1 MNALAVRHQPAR
13 RASDHRSGL
22 AHWLRG
28 LVTRFGQAW
37 DPVTGGRW
45 LSVACGLVV
54 ALTLPLLDEPA
65 WRALSP
71 ATLLATLLI
80 SAVYLVVPW
89 SRLPRRCTLFFPV
102 LAWIALT
109 VLAVDTH
116 GVAAYYSGLYVL
128 WFAYIGLTHRPG
140 TSLLLAPVA
149 VTAYVISWGGLTE
162 PLVARLIIGASIWIL
177 LAELLASLVQ
187 RQRQLTEEL
196 RQLAQ
201 LDTLTNLANRRGL
214 DLRLSDT
221 HAGDTL
227 VICDLDH
234 FKRLNDSLGH
244 AAGDRVLAEFG
255 MVLHSCLRQ
264 QDYAARYGG
273 EEFALL
279 LPGTDLGQAAAT
291 LARLRQCWAVL
302 QPGVTFSAGL
312 ASFGPDQPATEVL
325 AIADQALYAAKAAGR
340 NRDHTPAGRIGG
352 APEPQLTTV

>member
-1 MNALAVRHQPAR
+1 MAR
-13 RASDHRSGL
+13 SLH
-22 AHWLRG
+22 H
-28 LVTRFGQAW
+28 LVTRFGRAW
-37 DPVTGGRW
+37 DPVSGGRW
-45 LSVACGLVV
+45 LSVACGVVV
-54 ALTLPLLDEPA
+54 ALTLPLLDEST
-65 WRALSP
+65 WRLLSP

-80 SAVYLVVPW
+80 SALYLAVPW
-89 SRLPRRCTLFFPV
+89 SRLPSRCTLFFPV
-102 LAWIALT
+102 LAWLTLMALA
-109 VLAVDTH
+109 LDTH

-140 TSLLLAPVA
+140 TSLVLAPVA
-149 VTAYVISWGGLTE
+149 VTTYVISWGGLTE
-162 PLVARLIIGASIWIL
+162 PLVARMIIGVSIWIL

-187 RQRQLTEEL
+187 RQRQLTDDL

-221 HAGDTL
+221 RAGDTL

-234 FKRLNDSLGH
+234 FKRLNDTQGH

-279 LPGTDLGQAAAT
+279 LPATGLHQAAAM
-291 LARLRQCWAVL
+291 LARLRQCWALL
-302 QPGVTFSAGL
+302 QPEVTFSAGL
-312 ASFGPDQPATEVL
+312 ACFGPDQSAAEVL
-325 AIADQALYAAKAAGR
+325 MIADRALYAAKAAGR
-340 NRDHTPAGRIGG
+340 NRDHSSDGRLGG
-352 APEPQLTTV
+352 GPEPQLTSV

>member
-1 MNALAVRHQPAR
+1 VAR
-13 RASDHRSGL
+13 S
-22 AHWLRG
+22 LRY

-45 LSVACGLVV
+45 LSVACGVVV
-54 ALTLPLLDEPA
+54 ALTLPLLDEPD
-65 WRALSP
+65 WRSLSP

-80 SAVYLVVPW
+80 SACYLAVPW
-89 SRLPRRCTLFFPV
+89 SRLPRRCTLLFPV
-102 LAWIALT
+102 LAWVALM
-109 VLAVDTH
+109 VLALDTH
-116 GVAAYYSGLYVL
+116 GVGAYYSGLYVL

-140 TSLLLAPVA
+140 TSLVLAPVA
-149 VTAYVISWGGLTE
+149 VTTYVISWGGFTE
-162 PLVARLIIGASIWIL
+162 PLVARMIIGVSIWIL

-187 RQRQLTEEL
+187 RQRQLTDEL
-196 RQLAQ
+196 RQLAL

-221 HAGDTL
+221 RTGDTL

-234 FKRLNDSLGH
+234 FKRLNDSQGH

-264 QDYAARYGG
+264 EDYAARYGG

-279 LPGTDLGQAAAT
+279 LPATGLQQAAAT
-291 LARLRQCWAVL
+291 LARLRQCWALL
-302 QPGVTFSAGL
+302 QPEVTFSAGL
-312 ASFGPDQPATEVL
+312 ASFGPDQSATEVL

-340 NRDHTPAGRIGG
+340 NRDHSSDGRIGG
-352 APEPQLTTV
+352 GSEPQLTSV

>member
-1 MNALAVRHQPAR
+1 
-13 RASDHRSGL
+13 
-22 AHWLRG
+22 LRE
-28 LVTRFGQAW
+28 LVTRFGQSW
-37 DPVTGGRW
+37 DAVTGGRW

-54 ALTLPLLDEPA
+54 ALTLPLLDRPA
-65 WRALSP
+65 WPTLSVG
-71 ATLLATLLI
+71 TLLATLLV
-80 SAVYLVVPW
+80 STVYLLVPW

-102 LAWIALT
+102 LAWAALT
-109 VLAVDTH
+109 VLALDTH
-116 GVAAYYSGLYVL
+116 GAAAYYSGLYVL
-128 WFAYIGLTHRPG
+128 WFAYIGLTQPSG
-140 TSLLLAPVA
+140 TSLWLAPVA
-149 VTAYVISWGGLTE
+149 SASYVISWGGFSE
-162 PLVARLIIGASIWIL
+162 PLVARMIIGVSIWIL

-187 RQRQLTEEL
+187 RQRQLTDEL

-221 HAGDTL
+221 REGDTL

-234 FKRLNDSLGH
+234 FKRLNDSQGH

-279 LPGTDLGQAAAT
+279 LPATGLDQAATT
-291 LARLRQCWAVL
+291 LARLRQRWALL

-312 ASFGPDQPATEVL
+312 SSFGPDQSATEVL

-340 NRDHTPAGRIGG
+340 NRDHTVHGRIGG
-352 APEPQLTTV
+352 APEAVLTTHG